1 MYEESIDKK
10 LVRLPFNQ
18 YAGLFEIQIG
28 TIEMIN
34 YSGLWICI
42 YFMNLNLG
50 DYLGQSTKYYLA
62 DILRW
67 GGRSP

>member
-28 TIEMIN
+28 TIETIY
-34 YSGLWICI
+34 YSGLWRCM
-42 YFMNLNLG
+42 YFMNLNVFQGKLT
-50 DYLGQSTKYYLA
+50 DS
-62 DILRW
+62 
-67 GGRSP
+67 